1 MCGSLSL
8 THSQA
13 KSQGCLVK
21 VPKLR
26 VRLHTNFIFASLGF
40 FTLQAFNCIG
50 SHYEITR
57 DHQNPTDQSA
67 AHRDR

>member
-40 FTLQAFNCIG
+40 FTVQAFNCIG
-50 SHYEITR
+50 SHYEIT
-57 DHQNPTDQSA
+57 
-67 AHRDR
+67 